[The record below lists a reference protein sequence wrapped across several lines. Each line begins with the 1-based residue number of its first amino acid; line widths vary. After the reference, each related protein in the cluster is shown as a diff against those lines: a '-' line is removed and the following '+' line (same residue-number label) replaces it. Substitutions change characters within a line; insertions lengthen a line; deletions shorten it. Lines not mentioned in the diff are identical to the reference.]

1 MKFTNKILLTGTL
14 LAGAGAFAL
23 QTPGAS
29 AGQAN
34 QVPQSPSTASP
45 SSQTPSSQYPSSQSP
60 SSQQPGMQP
69 GAAGTAGSAQGGAQ
83 PEQAP
88 PPQPGRPSID
98 DQVRML
104 SQELNLTS
112 DQQTKLKT
120 ILEDQHQQAMTF
132 VNDNT
137 MSRDDKIQKIRVLR
151 ESTITK
157 ARGIMNDDQKK
168 KLDAML
174 QQQQQGA
181 PHGQQGPSSQQSPSS
196 QSPSGQPSTGR
207 PPQ

>member
-14 LAGAGAFAL
+14 LAAAGAFAI
-23 QTPGAS
+23 QTPGSAS

-34 QVPQSPSTASP
+34 QVPSSPSMQSPSTQSPSTQSP
-45 SSQTPSSQYPSSQSP
+45 SSQTPGMPPSA
-60 SSQQPGMQP
+60 QPGQP
-69 GAAGTAGSAQGGAQ
+69 GTPGSAPSAQ

-98 DQVRML
+98 DQVKML
-104 SQELNLTS
+104 TQELNLNT
-112 DQQTKLKT
+112 DQQAKLKN

-132 VNDNT
+132 VNDNNI
-137 MSRDDKIQKIRVLR
+137 SREDKIQKIRVLR
-151 ESTITK
+151 EATITK

-174 QQQQQGA
+174 QQQQQGPHPSAQQA
-181 PHGQQGPSSQQSPSS
+181 PSNAPSP
-196 QSPSGQPSTGR
+196 TT
-207 PPQ
+207 PPK